1 MFHQMYLKLR
11 IYITS
16 ETWRKMKYSI
26 HKTIVVIRWCLI
38 QTVLHQNWSF
48 YNYLRMWSL
57 FILQRMIKRLHSLYC
72 LASTMGKRI
81 ILNFL
86 LVASYS
92 KENAWEEALAIP
104 KKRRV
109 SRSNIPKIHFIKL
122 SFTNSYFCQK
132 W

>member
-1 MFHQMYLKLR
+1 MHLKLR
-11 IYITS
+11 IYITW

-57 FILQRMIKRLHSLYC
+57 FILQRMIKRLHSYILVSQHY
-72 LASTMGKRI
+72 GKKI

-86 LVASYS
+86 LVASCS
-92 KENAWEEALAIP
+92 KENVWEEASAIP

-122 SFTNSYFCQK
+122 SFANNYFCQK